1 MLRLTAEQSWVESM
15 PVRPDSADGGMR
27 SPLPAQVRPLDSASV
42 ANAVRMKG
50 YIAFVTR
57 EHEPLLIASAA
68 QGARA
73 CVGHVRGHLTAAKSD
88 YLRERRFKSEA
99 VQCAC
104 LGRIACRI

>member
-1 MLRLTAEQSWVESM
+1 
-15 PVRPDSADGGMR
+15 
-27 SPLPAQVRPLDSASV
+27 
-42 ANAVRMKG
+42 MKG

-57 EHEPLLIASAA
+57 EHEPLIIATAA

-73 CVGHVRGHLTAAKSD
+73 CVGHIRGHLTAAKSD

-104 LGRIACRI
+104 LGRIACRIQAALGLGVALACLWRLNQAAQAWNRPMGTPP